1 MKISVITPSFNSSPH
16 IAKCIQSVN
25 SQQHTDVEHIF
36 VDNLSTDETC
46 ILIQR
51 LSKRNP
57 VIKSEKDRGISDA
70 FNKGINLAK
79 GEIIAILNSDDEF
92 FSPLTLTRVHDAFA
106 RQPELSFVHGNLQ
119 FVDHDYGSNIRR
131 PLQCPITT
139 AMPFNHPAFF
149 VRRSFYER
157 LGLFDEN
164 YRYAMDF
171 ELICRMYSSPDTYTL
186 AGKHLDGAPLSIM
199 HAGGASWKYELKS
212 LEDCENALKK
222 HGHWNSDAEKN
233 LRKRRLRVQLKQWLA
248 RFKLNFLIRI
258 WRFFKW
264 KSHEFSS

>member
-1 MKISVITPSFNSSPH
+1 MKISVITPTFNSSPH
-16 IAKCIQSVN
+16 IARCIQSVN
-25 SQQHTDVEHIF
+25 SQQHTDIEHIF
-36 VDNLSTDETC
+36 VDNLITDETC

-106 RQPELSFVHGNLQ
+106 SQPELSFVHGNLQ

-149 VRRSFYER
+149 VKRSFYER
-157 LGLFDEN
+157 LGFFDES

-186 AGKHLDGAPLSIM
+186 AGKYLDGAPLSIM
-199 HAGGASWKYELKS
+199 HAGGASWKYELNS
-212 LEDCENALKK
+212 LDECERALKK
-222 HGHWNSDAEKN
+222 HNNWNSEAKSSIN
-233 LRKRRLRVQLKQWLA
+233 HRRIRVYWKRRLSSLG
-248 RFKLNFLIRI
+248 LNSLIRI

-264 KSHEFSS
+264 RDQN